1 MLLRGEYESEI
12 KRKAEEVMK
21 IVSYNVRFKSVFS
34 ASGGIPDLVALARD
48 GDQFSKERAACTLSN
63 LTAPPVHPWDPDLRP
78 ALVAA
83 GAIEALAAI
92 PNGFTSWSVPGK
104 GLVNLALDRT
114 NAAAIVAADG
124 IPKILWMLSS
134 ETEKEAEAAQA
145 VQIIAEE
152 TDARK
157 FLIFKGAIAELIEM
171 VRRHTSGSAPEI
183 HAKAALGSL
192 TKDDDA
198 AAALVETIVELKD
211 DLDCWNTHD
220 KLLRSRFKELCNE
233 KAALKRKFK
242 KAEEELEKKKTKL
255 EECLQCK
262 VCQDAKCSVILMPCM
277 HVCLCEGCA
286 ETLRSRD
293 GKCPMCRAD
302 FASVSKIYIA

>member
-1 MLLRGEYESEI
+1 MVSRFIPTLAMLLRGEYESEI

-157 FLIFKGAIAELIEM
+157 FTRGRGWAGSSGPPP
-171 VRRHTSGSAPEI
+171 RR
-183 HAKAALGSL
+183 ALGR
-192 TKDDDA
+192 DDRG
-198 AAALVETIVELKD
+198 
-211 DLDCWNTHD
+211 NT
-220 KLLRSRFKELCNE
+220 
-233 KAALKRKFK
+233 
-242 KAEEELEKKKTKL
+242 
-255 EECLQCK
+255 
-262 VCQDAKCSVILMPCM
+262 
-277 HVCLCEGCA
+277 
-286 ETLRSRD
+286 
-293 GKCPMCRAD
+293 RARP
-302 FASVSKIYIA
+302 